1 MKLKTNK
8 ISGKSLLKISILFG
22 FILLIFLS
30 AAFFRNQ
37 MAQKDLMVYSDSFAD
52 FVVKELEKE
61 FQYVQSNIDSL
72 ALLIIENVE
81 EENIDEIL
89 KEQENA
95 LKRCIHLDG
104 LAIAF
109 KKNYLIKYPGLYS
122 PYLRREEGKYVMLQI
137 SDIYDYTSDN
147 AGVDWYQRPVKQRKS
162 EWLGPIYGKAGGRKL
177 FMYSVPLQINGEI
190 IGVIAACYNLM
201 EIYDIL
207 QNTGAGRIGF
217 PYIVNKE
224 GEFIAHPYN
233 QNLNLKE
240 VAIESND
247 NVLIELSNDIY
258 SNAFND
264 DRYYHQNTV
273 TKQYCWELIKN
284 IDTSSL
290 YMGISVNDNQI
301 YGNPIYRNQKRKD
314 IFVYSLVIYVLLLCL
329 LYLII
334 FQAELF
340 RNKLSV
346 FVSFF
351 SLISILEIMVI
362 TTFSVYYPVINISD
376 EETQNIEF
384 KKIKIIDKYKE
395 QSKDSI
401 SSIVNRWNFSMILD
415 KHGLVDYLTSY
426 KEDITGKT
434 KEIVKEVPTGV
445 YLQTIKFKDSH
456 STDITGYVWQNYPLD
471 WTDGRGI
478 IFPDAEKSIIVLD
491 DSTTIFNENG
501 DVVNLFRWR
510 FEVSI
515 REPFN
520 YIHYPLDRNDLWL
533 RLWHKNFDKDI
544 ILVPDFSS
552 YSLINPAFTPG
563 LDAEIDLPGWIIEG
577 SFFSFKEKEY
587 NSSFG
592 KEIYDIK
599 HFFPELHFNIML
611 HRDFRDP
618 LICKV
623 IPLLVLLFMLYSILF
638 IGGHTDG
645 LNVVIGCSGLFFV
658 AIFEHIHLRQS
669 LNASGIIF
677 LEYLYFITYLLLLLV
692 TYCAMRNDIIIKV
705 GSKGVSIINIAKL
718 CFWPLFFFL
727 ILIVSCYTFY

>member
-1 MKLKTNK
+1 MANK
-8 ISGKSLLKISILFG
+8 ISSKLLLKTSMLFG
-22 FILLIFLS
+22 FILLIFS
-30 AAFFRNQ
+30 CAVFFKNQ
-37 MAQKDLMVYSDSFAD
+37 MAQKDLMAYSDNFAD
-52 FVVKELEKE
+52 FVVKELDKE
-61 FQYVQSNIDSL
+61 FLHVQSNIDLL
-72 ALLIIENVE
+72 AQIIIENIE
-81 EENIDEIL
+81 EENIGEIL
-89 KEQENA
+89 LEQENA

-104 LAIAF
+104 LVIAF
-109 KKNYLIKYPGLYS
+109 EKDYLNNYPGFYS
-122 PYLRREEGKYVMLQI
+122 PYLRREEGKYVMLQV
-137 SDIYDYTSDN
+137 SDTYDYTFDV
-147 AGVDWYQRPVKQRKS
+147 AGADWYQRPLKREKP
-162 EWLGPIYGKAGGRKL
+162 EWLGPIYGKSGGRRF
-177 FMYSVPLQINGEI
+177 FMYSVPLQINGKI
-190 IGVIAACYNLM
+190 IGVVAACYNLM
-201 EIYDIL
+201 EIYEIL

-217 PYIVNKE
+217 PYLINQK

-233 QNLNLKE
+233 QNLNLAQ

-247 NVLIELSNDIY
+247 DVLKELSNDIY
-258 SNAFND
+258 RNTFND
-264 DRYYHQNTV
+264 HRYYHQNTV
-273 TKQYCWELIKN
+273 TQQYCWELVKN
-284 IDTSSL
+284 IDTSSIYL
-290 YMGISVNDNQI
+290 GISVNDNQI

-314 IFVYSLVIYVLLLCL
+314 IFIYSLVIYALLLCI
-329 LYLII
+329 LYLIT
-334 FQAELF
+334 FRAELF
-340 RNKLSV
+340 KSKFMV
-346 FVSFF
+346 FVTFF
-351 SLISILEIMVI
+351 SLISVLEIMVI
-362 TTFSVYYPVINISD
+362 ATFSVYYPVINISN
-376 EETQNIEF
+376 EETQNIER
-384 KKIKIIDKYKE
+384 KKINIIGEYNE
-395 QSKDSI
+395 ESRDSI

-415 KHGLVDYLTSY
+415 KYGLVDYLASY

-434 KEIVKEVPTGV
+434 KKIIKEVPTGL

-471 WTDGRGI
+471 WTDGVGV

-491 DSTTIFNENG
+491 DSTKIFNENG
-501 DVVNLFRWR
+501 DVVNLYRWR

-520 YIHYPLDRNDLWL
+520 FIHYPLDRNDLWL

-552 YSLINPAFTPG
+552 YCLINPAFTPG
-563 LDAEIDLPGWIIEG
+563 LDTEIDLPGWIIEG
-577 SFFSFKEKEY
+577 SFFSYKEKEY

-592 KEIYDIK
+592 KETYDSK

-705 GSKGVSIINIAKL
+705 GSKGVSIISFAKL

-727 ILIVSCYTFY
+727 ILVVSCYTFY